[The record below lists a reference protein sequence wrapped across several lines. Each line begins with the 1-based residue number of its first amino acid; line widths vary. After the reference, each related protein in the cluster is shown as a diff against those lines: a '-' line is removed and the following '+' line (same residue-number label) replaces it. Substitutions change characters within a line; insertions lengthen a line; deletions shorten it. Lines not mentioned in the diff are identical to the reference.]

1 MPLFVDNSPPGSCVF
16 CKLVAKEIPAAI
28 VFEDV
33 QTLAFMDLG
42 QVNPGHVLVASKR
55 HAANLLELTA
65 DEAAAVMRTA
75 HHVARAVMDSFD
87 PPGLT
92 LLQANGKEGDQTVFH
107 FHMHVVPRH
116 AGDGI
121 ALSWPRKDP
130 AREVL
135 QAHALRCACARP
147 WVQRNGSTQVKP
159 TGQPT
164 TRWTKMHQ
172 LLVCRSIMCWS
183 ISNCSYTFDTLLNN
197 QLLWTRIRRLL
208 PIEGVRFSK
217 IQPINQDLNG

>member
-1 MPLFVDNSPPGSCVF
+1 MSKPGKCEVGRPATTGWLRAKFWLIQRRIHSALQDAHMPLFVDNSPPGSCIF

-28 VFEDV
+28 VFEDA

-75 HHVARAVMDSFD
+75 HHVARAVMASFD

-107 FHMHVVPRH
+107 FHMHMVPRH
-116 AGDGI
+116 ANDGI
-121 ALSWPRKDP
+121 TLSWPRKDP

-135 QAHALRCACARP
+135 QAHALRLRQALENSASSGIDP
-147 WVQRNGSTQVKP
+147 VTQGGP
-159 TGQPT
+159 F
-164 TRWTKMHQ
+164 MHS
-172 LLVCRSIMCWS
+172 CR
-183 ISNCSYTFDTLLNN
+183 DH
-197 QLLWTRIRRLL
+197 RRA
-208 PIEGVRFSK
+208 ER
-217 IQPINQDLNG
+217 